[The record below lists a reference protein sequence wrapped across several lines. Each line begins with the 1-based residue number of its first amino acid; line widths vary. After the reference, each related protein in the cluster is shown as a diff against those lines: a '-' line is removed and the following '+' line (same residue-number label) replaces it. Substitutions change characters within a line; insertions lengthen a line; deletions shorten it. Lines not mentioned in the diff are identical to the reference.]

1 MIYYQI
7 TFIIIIVKKSKKKS
21 KINNCT
27 AKERKRKNFS
37 KMNVVGDDDDENV
50 ANDNNN
56 DKDKQKSIASSIQI
70 HDTIHDSVTDPIS
83 FEPMVDAVSLPCGH
97 SFSQSTISEW
107 LLSHSQCPLCNAP
120 AKIDDARPN
129 FALRAVVD
137 AIQSAPPPPPIAPS
151 PAVVVPSPAP
161 LPTLASSALAPL
173 VPPAAKDAFLD
184 SFEVREIRPPECS
197 LVANVLAQSFS
208 ESDDI
213 FCGYVWPDRSVDSM
227 RWFFGVIADY
237 CVRDGRAWAIFA
249 PNGALVGAA
258 LWQSPQLPGEAGVSI
273 MSMIKSGLLLSPF
286 IMGIRPTAR
295 TLKSLGST
303 ERSHLEEMG
312 EAPHWSLYTCAVLP
326 RLRNRGVGTKLLA
339 PVLADADA
347 AGVPVYVDTATPRN
361 EKFFERSGFVTK
373 RKLCG
378 LKDGVPPFSVLV
390 RPPTADNK

>member
-1 MIYYQI
+1 
-7 TFIIIIVKKSKKKS
+7 
-21 KINNCT
+21 
-27 AKERKRKNFS
+27 
-37 KMNVVGDDDDENV
+37 MNDASVNVAADNDENKE
-50 ANDNNN
+50 AIEN
-56 DKDKQKSIASSIQI
+56 KQKSIASSAQF
-70 HDTIHDSVTDPIS
+70 HDSIQESLNDPIS

-97 SFSQSTISEW
+97 SFSQSTISAW
-107 LLSHSQCPLCNAP
+107 LLTHSKCPLCNSP
-120 AKIDDARPN
+120 AKADDARPN

-137 AIQSAPPPPPIAPS
+137 AIQQSAPPPVASPS
-151 PAVVVPSPAP
+151 ALLVSSPVP
-161 LPTLASSALAPL
+161 LPTLASSAVAPA
-173 VPPAAKDAFLD
+173 PPLDPFLD
-184 SFEVREIRPPECS
+184 SLEVREIHPPECP

-249 PNGALVGAA
+249 PNGAIVGAA

-312 EAPHWSLYTCAVLP
+312 DDPHWSLYTCAVLP
-326 RLRNRGVGTKLLA
+326 RFRNRGVGTKLLA

-347 AGVPVYVDTATPRN
+347 ANVPAYVDTATPRN
-361 EKFFERSGFVTK
+361 EKFSNARALWQSASCAV
-373 RKLCG
+373 
-378 LKDGVPPFSVLV
+378 
-390 RPPTADNK
+390 